1 MKLCTKLFAVLAIVA
16 MVSAVNAADDKGAPP
31 AKTTTLKGKVVKV
44 DGKSVVVST
53 GKKSAPK
60 EVTVA
65 TDDKTVVTIEGK
77 DAKLSDLQPGQKVV
91 ITPDTGTATKIE
103 VPTPKAK
110 KDAK

>member
-1 MKLCTKLFAVLAIVA
+1 
-16 MVSAVNAADDKGAPP
+16 VSDDP
-31 AKTTTLKGKVVKV
+31 
-44 DGKSVVVST
+44 
-53 GKKSAPK
+53 
-60 EVTVA
+60 
-65 TDDKTVVTIEGK
+65 DDLDEERYDEDDERAETVVTIEGK

>member
-1 MKLCTKLFAVLAIVA
+1 

-53 GKKSAPK
+53 GKKNATK

-77 DAKLSDLQPGQKVV
+77 DAKLADLQPGQKVV
-91 ITPDTGTATKIE
+91 VTPDTGTATKIE
-103 VPTPKAK
+103 VPAPKAK